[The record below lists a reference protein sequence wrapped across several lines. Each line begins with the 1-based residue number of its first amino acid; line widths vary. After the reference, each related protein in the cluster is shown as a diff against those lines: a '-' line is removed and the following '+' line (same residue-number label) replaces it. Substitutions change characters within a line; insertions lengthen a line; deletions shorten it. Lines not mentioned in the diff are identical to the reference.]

1 MKNIPNGDLENT
13 VKKRNFDENV
23 LAMVAMN
30 IEYFEKMTRKWFE
43 TKIIAE
49 GLKDVNSGNTFDGDV
64 AISNI
69 KNKYGI

>member
-13 VKKRNFDENV
+13 VKKRNFEENV
-23 LAMVAMN
+23 LAPVAMN
-30 IEYFEKMTRKWFE
+30 VEYFEKMTRECFDAK
-43 TKIIAE
+43 KIAE
-49 GLKDVNSGNTFDGDV
+49 GLKDVNSGNTIDEDV

>member
-23 LAMVAMN
+23 FALVAMN
-30 IEYFEKMTRKWFE
+30 IEYFEKMTRE
-43 TKIIAE
+43 QYEAKIIAE
-49 GLKDVNSGNTFDGDV
+49 GLKDVNSGDTIDGDV